1 MESSASANSLS
12 PASQPSAKQIREQ
25 LARILRAPDFVEYPR
40 SSALLTHVVEET
52 LAGRGAQIKEATLGV
67 EVFGCPPG
75 YDSKAD
81 SVVRTQARSLRTKL
95 ARYYA
100 GEGVRDSVLIEIPKG
115 AYVPEFRSLQE
126 DDIAPALPPSPNRR
140 FSPRLA
146 AGWLVVAVVVSAAAL
161 TIKIASASRHPN
173 VPALAILSFVDLD
186 PDRRFDTLAFGITED
201 LQRDLARVSALR
213 LHATPPAAQLVGER
227 SDYSALSRKLAVD
240 ALLEGEVTGSGNR
253 AQIRVSLI
261 RASDNSIL
269 WTDHFSSDLPAG
281 PIEWQIEHN
290 VARAMGVKLP
300 PVLSARPENP
310 QAHDLYFAAR
320 ALWATRDAEKTRQA
334 IGLFQQALTID
345 PGYALAYMGIAD
357 AYGLMMAHGQID
369 YSTAVGRGEQAARKA
384 LELDPSLAEAH
395 AALGL
400 IESAR
405 WQWNDAA
412 AEYQRAIELNPS
424 YDRAFVRAG
433 VNRFVLGDFVSA
445 ERLMRESER
454 LNPYSVSLPLIRAEL
469 YYYWRRYNDSEDLI
483 RDVQKAEPH
492 NGTAFQLLAR
502 DFFAQHQP
510 TPALQA
516 AQSAAAL
523 SPDSVMLDAELVPCL
538 IAAGHSAHAAELLR
552 VVLHPHGADPLDEY
566 GLALLYARL
575 GDKDN
580 TLKHLEDAW
589 DHHVPD
595 LPSMRW
601 DPALDV
607 VRDDPRYRAL
617 AAKIYGS

>member
-1 MESSASANSLS
+1 M
-12 PASQPSAKQIREQ
+12 K
-25 LARILRAPDFVEYPR
+25 YPR

-52 LAGRGAQIKEATLGV
+52 LAGRGAQIKEATVGV
-67 EVFGCPPG
+67 EVFGCPLG
-75 YDSKAD
+75 YDCKAD
-81 SVVRTQARSLRTKL
+81 SVVRTQARSVRKKL

-100 GEGVRDSVLIEIPKG
+100 GEGERDSVLIEIPKG

-126 DDIAPALPPSPNRR
+126 KIAPAGPPSPNRR
-140 FSPRLA
+140 FSPRLV
-146 AGWLVVAVVVSAAAL
+146 AGLLVLAVVAGAAAL
-161 TIKIASASRHPN
+161 TIQIASASRHPHL
-173 VPALAILSFVDLD
+173 PALAVLSFVDLD

-213 LHATPPAAQLVGER
+213 LHATPPAAQLVRER

-240 ALLEGEVTGSGNR
+240 ALLEGEVAPFGNR

-281 PIEWQIEHN
+281 PIERQIEQN
-290 VARAMGVKLP
+290 VANALRVKLP

-310 QAHDLYFAAR
+310 QAHNLYFAAR
-320 ALWATRDAEKTRQA
+320 ALWATREAEKTRQA
-334 IGLFQQALTID
+334 IGLFQQALSID
-345 PGYALAYMGIAD
+345 PGYALAYAGIAD

-369 YSTAVGRGEQAARKA
+369 YSTAVGRGEQAARRA

-405 WQWNDAA
+405 WQWNAAA

-424 YDRAFVRAG
+424 YDRAFERAG
-433 VNRFVLGDFVSA
+433 VNRFELGDFVSA
-445 ERLMRESER
+445 ERLLRESER
-454 LNPYSVSLPLIRAEL
+454 LNPYSMALPLIRAEL

-483 RDVQKAEPH
+483 RDVQRAEPH
-492 NGTAFQLLAR
+492 NVTAFQLLAH
-502 DFFAQHQP
+502 DFLAQHQP
-510 TPALQA
+510 LPALQA
-516 AQSAAAL
+516 ARSAAAL
-523 SPDSVMLDAELVPCL
+523 FPDNLLFDGELVPCL
-538 IAAGHSAHAAELLR
+538 NAAGRSAEAAELLR
-552 VVLHPHGADPLDEY
+552 AVLHPHGTDPLDNY
-566 GLALLYARL
+566 GLALLYARM
-575 GDKDN
+575 GNKET
-580 TLKHLEDAW
+580 TLKYLQDAW
-589 DHHVPD
+589 DKHVPD

-601 DPALDV
+601 DPALDI

-617 AAKIYGS
+617 AAKIYGP

>member
-1 MESSASANSLS
+1 MESSASAKSLL
-12 PASQPSAKQIREQ
+12 PAHKPSAKQIREQ

-40 SSALLTHVVEET
+40 SSALLAHVVEET

-75 YDSKAD
+75 YDPKAD

-95 ARYYA
+95 ARYYT
-100 GEGVRDSVLIEIPKG
+100 GEGERDPVLIEIPKG
-115 AYVPEFRSLQE
+115 AYVPEFRTLQE
-126 DDIAPALPPSPNRR
+126 EKIAPAAPPSPDRR
-140 FSPRLA
+140 FSPHLVAGLLVLA
-146 AGWLVVAVVVSAAAL
+146 VLVSAAAL
-161 TIKIASASRHPN
+161 TIKIVSASQHPHL
-173 VPALAILSFVDLD
+173 PALAVLSFVDTD
-186 PDRRFDTLAFGITED
+186 PDRRYDTLAFGITED

-213 LHATPPAAQLVGER
+213 LHATPPAAQLVRER

-240 ALLEGEVTGSGNR
+240 ALLEGEVAPSGNR

-281 PIEWQIEHN
+281 PMEWQIERN
-290 VARAMGVKLP
+290 VAKAMGVQLP

-320 ALWATRDAEKTRQA
+320 ALWATREVEKTRQA

-345 PGYALAYMGIAD
+345 PGYALAYVGIAD

-445 ERLMRESER
+445 ERLMRQSER

-492 NGTAFQLLAR
+492 NATAFQLLAR
-502 DFFAQHQP
+502 DFLAQHQP
-510 TPALQA
+510 MPALQA
-516 AQSAAAL
+516 AQSGAAL
-523 SPDSVMLDAELVPCL
+523 FPDNVVYNAELVPCL
-538 IAAGHSAHAAELLR
+538 NAAGYSADAAELLHA
-552 VVLHPHGADPLDEY
+552 VLHPHGTGPLDDY

-580 TLKHLEDAW
+580 TLKHLQDAW

-617 AAKIYGS
+617 AAKIYGP

>member
-1 MESSASANSLS
+1 MERSASANSLS

-40 SSALLTHVVEET
+40 SSALLTHVVEEI
-52 LAGRGAQIKEATLGV
+52 LAGRGAHIKEATLGV

-75 YDSKAD
+75 YDCKAD
-81 SVVRTQARSLRTKL
+81 SVVRTQARSVRAKL

-100 GEGVRDSVLIEIPKG
+100 GEGERDSVLIEIPKG
-115 AYVPEFRSLQE
+115 AYVPAFRILQE
-126 DDIAPALPPSPNRR
+126 KLAPAGPPSPNRR
-140 FSPRLA
+140 VSPRLV
-146 AGWLVVAVVVSAAAL
+146 AGLLVLAVVVAATL
-161 TIKIASASRHPN
+161 TIKVASASRHPHL
-173 VPALAILSFVDLD
+173 PALAVLSLVDLD
-186 PDRRFDTLAFGITED
+186 PERRFDTLAFGITED
-201 LQRDLARVSALR
+201 LRRDLARVSALR
-213 LHATPPAAQLVGER
+213 LHAAPPAAELTRER
-227 SDYSALSRKLAVD
+227 PDYSALSRKLAVD
-240 ALLEGEVTGSGNR
+240 ALLEGEVAPSGNR

-281 PIEWQIEHN
+281 PIEWQIERN
-290 VARAMGVKLP
+290 VARALGVKLP

-310 QAHDLYFAAR
+310 QSHDLYFAAR
-320 ALWATRDAEKTRQA
+320 VLWATREAEKTRQA

-345 PGYALAYMGIAD
+345 PGYALAYVGIAD

-384 LELDPSLAEAH
+384 LALNPSLAEAH

-433 VNRFVLGDFVSA
+433 VNRFVLGDFASA

-502 DFFAQHQP
+502 DFLAQHQP
-510 TPALQA
+510 VPALQA

-523 SPDSVMLDAELVPCL
+523 FPDNVVLDEELVPCL
-538 IAAGHSAHAAELLR
+538 NAAGHSAAAAELLR
-552 VVLHPHGADPLDEY
+552 AVLHPHGTDPLDDY

-575 GDKDN
+575 GDKEN
-580 TLKHLEDAW
+580 TLKYLQGAW

-601 DPALDV
+601 DPALDA

-617 AAKIYGS
+617 IAKIYGS

>member
-1 MESSASANSLS
+1 MEISASANSLS

-40 SSALLTHVVEET
+40 SSALLAHVVEET
-52 LAGRGAQIKEATLGV
+52 LAGRGAQIKEATIGV

-81 SVVRTQARSLRTKL
+81 SVVRTQARSVRAKL

-100 GEGVRDSVLIEIPKG
+100 GEGERDAVLIEIPKG
-115 AYVPEFRSLQE
+115 AYVPEFRSLQQK
-126 DDIAPALPPSPNRR
+126 IAPAGPPSPNGR
-140 FSPRLA
+140 FSPRLVT
-146 AGWLVVAVVVSAAAL
+146 GLLVLAVVVSAAAL
-161 TIKIASASRHPN
+161 TIKIAAASRHPRI
-173 VPALAILSFVDLD
+173 PALGVLPFVDID

-213 LHATPPAAQLVGER
+213 LHATPPAAQLARER
-227 SDYSALSRKLAVD
+227 SDYAALSRKLAVD
-240 ALLEGEVTGSGNR
+240 ALLDGEVAPSGNR

-269 WTDHFSSDLPAG
+269 WTGHFSSDLPAG
-281 PIEWQIEHN
+281 PMEWQIEQN
-290 VARAMGVKLP
+290 VAKALGVKLP
-300 PVLSARPENP
+300 PVVSARPENP
-310 QAHDLYFAAR
+310 QSHDLYFAAR
-320 ALWATRDAEKTRQA
+320 ALWATREVEKTRQA

-345 PGYALAYMGIAD
+345 PGYALAYVGIAD

-369 YSTAVGRGEQAARKA
+369 YSTGVGRGEQAARKA

-433 VNRFVLGDFVSA
+433 VNRFELGDFVSA

-454 LNPYSVSLPLIRAEL
+454 LNPYNMSLPLIRAEL

-483 RDVQKAEPH
+483 RDVQKAEPR

-502 DFFAQHQP
+502 DFLAQHQP
-510 TPALQA
+510 MPALQA
-516 AQSAAAL
+516 AKSAAAL
-523 SPDSVMLDAELVPCL
+523 FPDNALFNEELVPCL
-538 IAAGHSAHAAELLR
+538 NAAGHSADAAELLR
-552 VVLHPHGADPLDEY
+552 VVLHPHGADPPDDY

-575 GDKDN
+575 GDKEN
-580 TLKHLEDAW
+580 TLKYLQGALDN
-589 DHHVPD
+589 HVPD

-617 AAKIYGS
+617 AAKIY